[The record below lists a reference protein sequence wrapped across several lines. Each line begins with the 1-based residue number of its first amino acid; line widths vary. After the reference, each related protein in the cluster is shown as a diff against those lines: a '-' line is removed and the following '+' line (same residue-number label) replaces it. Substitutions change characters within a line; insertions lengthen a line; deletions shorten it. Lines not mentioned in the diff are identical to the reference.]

1 MIDPADGLRIAAR
14 LGLAPL
20 DREGGRFRRT
30 YTSGSVTAIYY
41 CLVAPDF
48 SAMHRMRT
56 SDELFLFHAGAPLRM
71 LTLDER
77 AAADAGPG
85 RSDDPGREE
94 VLGPDPLSG
103 HAPQL
108 LVPAGVWQGASSTV
122 RGAWSPPWWCRDSVG
137 PTSNSVI
144 AAGWPPFFPAGP
156 IGSPRSPADAAGVLT
171 LRVRSE
177 GVLTC

>member
-20 DREGGRFRRT
+20 DYEGGRFRRT
-30 YTSGSVTAIYY
+30 YTSRSVTAIYY
-41 CLVAPDF
+41 LLAAPDF

-71 LTLDER
+71 LILDER
-77 AAADAGPG
+77 DAADEGPG

-108 LVPAGVWQGASSTV
+108 LVPAGVWQGASST
-122 RGAWSPPWWCRDSVG
+122 GAWSLVSTVVVPGFRWSDFELGDRRGLASV
-137 PTSNSVI
+137 
-144 AAGWPPFFPAGP
+144 FPAWSAR
-156 IGSPRSPADAAGVLT
+156 ITALT
-171 LRVRSE
+171 R
-177 GVLTC
+177 